1 MRQVDLRPRQSAII
15 DQGMRPTCLA
25 CAATSGHEYLRGD
38 GHRLSVEYL
47 NWTCLRIDG
56 AYRQGLT
63 MDSTIR
69 ALTEVGQPYEEL
81 WPYEPTIYD
90 LAPDYS
96 PPSEISQDDCFK
108 VRWGNGVRPIVED
121 LKWNIRVGRVVLV
134 GLRIYY
140 SFHTSSDGKIPIPE
154 ATESPCG
161 RHVVLLVGY
170 NDDERQFIFKNSWG
184 DNWGTDGYG
193 FLPYSYLEGR
203 TLAACIFSND
213 MGEVAWEN

>member
-1 MRQVDLRPRQSAII
+1 
-15 DQGMRPTCLA
+15 
-25 CAATSGHEYLRGD
+25 
-38 GHRLSVEYL
+38 
-47 NWTCLRIDG
+47 
-56 AYRQGLT
+56 

-81 WPYEPTIYD
+81 WPYEPTRYEM
-90 LAPDYS
+90 AQEYR

-140 SFHTSSDGKIPIPE
+140 SFHTSSDGKISIPRVAE
-154 ATESPCG
+154 LPCG

-170 NDDERQFIFKNSWG
+170 NDDEQQFIFKNSWG

-193 FLPYSYLEGR
+193 FLPYSYLEGH
-203 TLAACIFSND
+203 TLAACIFSNNMD
-213 MGEVAWEN
+213 KVTWED